1 MADDKT
7 KRGQPD
13 RRRVSGDDA
22 YEVTF
27 FANKH
32 SISVEEAERI
42 IEQTG
47 GNRAEADAEAAKL
60 KAGEPGISRR

>member
-7 KRGQPD
+7 KRGESD

-27 FANKH
+27 FAKKH
-32 SISVEEAERI
+32 AISVEDAERI
-42 IEQTG
+42 IE
-47 GNRAEADAEAAKL
+47 
-60 KAGEPGISRR
+60 

>member
-7 KRGQPD
+7 KRGKSD
-13 RRRVSGDDA
+13 RRRVSAGDS

-27 FANKH
+27 FAKKH
-32 SISVEEAERI
+32 SIAVEDAERI

-60 KAGEPGISRR
+60 KAGETGI